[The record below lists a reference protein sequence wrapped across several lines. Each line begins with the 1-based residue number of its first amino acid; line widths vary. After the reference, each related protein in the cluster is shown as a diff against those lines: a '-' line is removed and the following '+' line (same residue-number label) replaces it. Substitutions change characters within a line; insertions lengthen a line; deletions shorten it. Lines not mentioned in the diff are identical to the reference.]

1 MTRLGLVIL
10 LVSALGCVWEGQAGE
25 KEPAPLLKEEL
36 PLPVLPSQN
45 EIIDNHQH
53 QFTEVSHLF
62 VDRDV
67 AVMARRSGVVKGYFV
82 ERGDPVKKGELLLH
96 LEDQDLILYHRRAG
110 IDLERKER
118 EYQRAQKLFDEK
130 MISES
135 EFDAR
140 ELDWRS
146 ARVEEEIAKEE
157 LEKSLVRAPFDGL
170 ITERFVKVGQRID
183 ETENLPLFQITDMSD
198 LKARLYLSE
207 AVAQFL
213 QVGQMVQVTPRYL
226 ETQPFPGFVEY
237 LSPVVDSSSGTV
249 LAIISVP
256 APGREGPLRPGAAVS
271 ISLNLPPDP
280 GEILVPASAFAADF
294 HPSPGIPAR
303 IEVLDKGRKGFRNVI
318 VGSLHGNRIE
328 IMEGLKSGERIVL
341 KTGETFTVR
350 SIAEESDG
358 AD

>member
-1 MTRLGLVIL
+1 MLQPKARSRPVPLPRPL
-10 LVSALGCVWEGQAGE
+10 
-25 KEPAPLLKEEL
+25 EPAPLLKEEL

-67 AVMARRSGVVKGYFV
+67 AVMARRSGMVKGYFA
-82 ERGDPVKKGELLLH
+82 ERGDRVKKGALLLH
-96 LEDQDLILYHRRAG
+96 LEDQDLVLYHRRAG

-130 MISES
+130 MISQS

-140 ELDWRS
+140 KLDWRS
-146 ARVEEEIAKEE
+146 ARVEVEIAKEE
-157 LEKSLVRAPFDGL
+157 MEKSLVLAPFDGL
-170 ITERFVKVGQRID
+170 ITERFVKVGQKID

-207 AVAQFL
+207 AIARFL
-213 QVGQMVQVTPRYL
+213 QVGQQVRVTPRYL
-226 ETQPFPGFVEY
+226 DTQPFPGFVEY

-256 APGREGPLRPGAAVS
+256 SPGGEGPLRPGGAVS

-294 HPSPGIPAR
+294 HPSPGTPAW
-303 IEVLDKGRKGFRNVI
+303 IEVLAKGRKGFRNVI
-318 VGSLHGNRIE
+318 VGSLHDGDRIE
-328 IMEGLKSGERIVL
+328 IMDGLKSGERIVL
-341 KTGETFTVR
+341 KTGEMFTVR